1 MEALFT
7 STSTVALAEMGDKT
21 QLLALFLAT
30 RFASKTPIVLGILIA
45 TLLNHAVSA
54 WFGSTIAAWIPTYFA
69 SWIVGFSFIAVGFWL
84 LIPDKDDSED
94 NQLLKYG
101 AFCATFM
108 LFFLA
113 EIGDKTQI
121 ATVLLGAHYG
131 SVWAVLIGSTLGMM
145 MANVPVVFAGRWL
158 MDKVDANCT
167 RKLAC
172 VLFII
177 IGIITIVTPQLT

>member
-30 RFASKTPIVLGILIA
+30 RFASKINIVLGILCA
-45 TLLNHAVSA
+45 TLLNHAVSTWLGIELA
-54 WFGSTIAAWIPTYFA
+54 QWFPANIIN
-69 SWIVGFSFIAVGFWL
+69 WIVGFSFIAVGLWL
-84 LIPDKDDSED
+84 LIPDKDESAD

-113 EIGDKTQI
+113 EIGDKTQV

-131 SVWAVLIGSTLGMM
+131 SMWAVLLGSTVGMM
-145 MANVPVVFAGRWL
+145 MTNVPVIFAGRWL
-158 MDKVDANCT
+158 MDQVNAKRT
-167 RKLAC
+167 RQLAC
-172 VLFII
+172 LLFII
-177 IGIITIVTPQLT
+177 IGMITLVTPYLQ

>member
-30 RFASKTPIVLGILIA
+30 RFASKTPIVLGIFIA

-54 WFGSTIAAWIPTYFA
+54 WFGAAVAAWIPTYFA

-84 LIPDKDDSED
+84 LIPDKDESEE
-94 NQLLKYG
+94 NSLLKYG
-101 AFCATFM
+101 AFGATFL

-145 MANVPVVFAGRWL
+145 LANLPVVYAGRWL
-158 MDKVDANCT
+158 MDKVNADST

-172 VLFII
+172 LLFII
-177 IGIITIVTPQLT
+177 IGIVTIMTPLLT